1 MAQGVT
7 VDFTANL
14 ARFSSQIDRATND
27 LTKFKNDTS
36 RIAGSLKTAF
46 AGLAAGFSIAGIG
59 KTIGDVI
66 DFQDQMGKLAQ
77 KTGITTESLST
88 LSYVAELNGTNLD
101 ALSVGIKSL
110 STGLSEAAKGSKEY
124 ATMFNALGV
133 GVQDASGAL
142 RGSEQVLLD
151 VADRFAGMED
161 GATKTALAV
170 KLFGESGMQMI
181 PMLNNG
187 AAAIKAMQEEARKFG
202 VEVSGDAAKASAEFN
217 DNMLRL
223 KTSAEGL
230 GRSLSNSA
238 LHSLVTFT
246 DFLVTGDGS
255 KLPEWMRVT
264 SFTLFKLKQEFVDL
278 GDAIGAGMAI
288 LDTKVGSGMW
298 DQIDSILDER
308 RRKRAELEEET
319 LEFVATLEGMNKTIT
334 FSGGGVVVDSAAVQ
348 ESLAGIEEQRKALA
362 ALQREGESV
371 FNSTRTPLEQLSAEY
386 ERLNG
391 LLAEGA
397 IDVETHGRAMEKAIG
412 VYDATIPKIE
422 QVRDAW
428 DDVLDLYIQEEQANQ
443 KRWAEQQA
451 GLVSFVEANDDAT
464 KQITDA
470 VHGWGREF
478 TDTLADAVMKGKL
491 DFSSLADSIIEDL
504 LRMQIQKSIT
514 MPLLKGMEGGMS
526 SGVAALLS
534 MIGFADGGVMT
545 SSGPLPLKKYAGGGI
560 ANSPQLAM
568 FGEGS
573 MNEAYV
579 PLPDGRSIP
588 VTMKGGGGGV
598 VVNIIE
604 SPGNGGQ
611 VSERNDGGT
620 RVIDVMVEQ
629 VKGAIARDIAQG
641 RGPITGAMERSYGLT
656 RGRYQ

>member
-124 ATMFNALGV
+124 ATMFDALGV

-238 LHSLVTFT
+238 LPSLVTFT

-288 LDTKVGSGMW
+288 LDTNVGSGMW
-298 DQIDSILDER
+298 EQIDFILDER

-397 IDVETHGRAMEKAIG
+397 IDVKTHGRAMEKAIG

-428 DDVLDLYIQEEQANQ
+428 DDVLDIYIQEEQANQ

-451 GLVSFVEANDDAT
+451 GLNAFVEANDDAA
-464 KQITDA
+464 KRITDA
-470 VHGWGREF
+470 VHGWGRAF
-478 TDTLADAVMKGKL
+478 TDTLADGVMNGKL
-491 DFSSLADSIIEDL
+491 DFASLADSIIRDL
-504 LRMQIQKSIT
+504 LRMQIQAQIT
-514 MPLLKGMEGGMS
+514 MPLLSSFGGSGGGLMS
-526 SGVAALLS
+526 
-534 MIGFADGGVMT
+534 MFGFADGGIMT
-545 SSGPLPLKKYAGGGI
+545 SSGPMPLKMYASGGI
-560 ANSPQLAM
+560 ANSPQVAM

-573 MNEAYV
+573 MNEAFV
-579 PLPDGRSIP
+579 PLPDGHSIP
-588 VTMKGGGGGV
+588 VTLSGGGGRSGIGNV
-598 VVNIIE
+598 QVNIYNE
-604 SPGNGGQ
+604 GGAPLGD
-611 VSERNDGGT
+611 VDVTAILNEAREM
-620 RVIDVMVEQ
+620 VIDVV
-629 VKGAIARDIAQG
+629 VRDIRRGGSIDGAIKGA
-641 RGPITGAMERSYGLT
+641 YGLQ
-656 RGRYQ
+656 RGGGYS